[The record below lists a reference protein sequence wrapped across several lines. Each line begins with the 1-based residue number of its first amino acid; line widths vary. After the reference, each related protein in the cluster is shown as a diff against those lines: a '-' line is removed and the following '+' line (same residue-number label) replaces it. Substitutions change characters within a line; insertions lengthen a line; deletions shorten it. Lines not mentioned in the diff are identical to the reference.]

1 MLAVQ
6 KANKDIAIAIKSWPT
21 RRVNPNQL
29 FAVLTPRKSRY
40 LRQRVTGLLCIPD
53 QGAVAE
59 LVGAAGEDLNAA
71 TESWNYG
78 SILLTFRDMTTGRTT
93 DDGLQGDRCR
103 QPTHIWP
110 LRRASYNTGCLQLWK
125 TWKTWKSQGI
135 YYFWKTQGKLRE
147 FEKYSGKFFISHAIF
162 FVMQS
167 ETHNKTSR

>member
-1 MLAVQ
+1 M
-6 KANKDIAIAIKSWPT
+6 
-21 RRVNPNQL
+21 
-29 FAVLTPRKSRY
+29 LTPRKSRY

-110 LRRASYNTGCLQLWK
+110 LRRASYIIVRPPRWTCIRRQLGRDV
-125 TWKTWKSQGI
+125 TA
-135 YYFWKTQGKLRE
+135 KLVTAFVLSHLDHCNAVLFCISFSIAQTRTVRPRVH
-147 FEKYSGKFFISHAIF
+147 YIFIISCVIRSSMHG
-162 FVMQS
+162 
-167 ETHNKTSR
+167 